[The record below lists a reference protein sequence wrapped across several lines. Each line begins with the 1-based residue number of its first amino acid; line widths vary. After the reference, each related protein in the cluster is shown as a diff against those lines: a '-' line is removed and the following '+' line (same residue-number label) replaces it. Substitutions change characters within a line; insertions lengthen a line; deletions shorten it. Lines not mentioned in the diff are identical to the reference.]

1 MKLADLFGGGAV
13 VRVLDVLLAK
23 PSLPWTRA
31 LLASSS
37 GLDPRTVRRVMPR
50 LAALGVVRVDREFGV
65 VHLNTDSPLLQ
76 TLQTLRER
84 LTALPAP
91 HWDAEKG

>member
-1 MKLADLFGGGAV
+1 MNLTDLFGRSAV
-13 VRVLDVLLAK
+13 IRVLDILLAN

-37 GLDPRTVRRVMPR
+37 GLDPRTVRRVIPR

-65 VHLNTDSPLLQ
+65 VQLNDQSELVQGLLAFYARLQAVESP
-76 TLQTLRER
+76 
-84 LTALPAP
+84 
-91 HWDAEKG
+91 